1 MIFYDNDFDLA
12 TRMQAEDRVHRIGQD
27 HEVWI
32 YDIYAEDTIDEFILN
47 CLDRKENMVEA
58 FKKEI
63 NSWKETAMVHNISF
77 VTTSSKLDPVD
88 FWVTMGPIFASR
100 SIRKELDGYALSNE
114 DDWTWILA
122 KHENE
127 LVGFISI
134 EPKKNKAHIN
144 SMWVRADSRGKGV
157 CRELLKRAL
166 KIVDSQK
173 QEVTITT
180 RKFMKSTLITLGFVV
195 SSEKGKNW
203 LTFRRDAHE

>member
-1 MIFYDNDFDLA
+1 
-12 TRMQAEDRVHRIGQD
+12 
-27 HEVWI
+27 
-32 YDIYAEDTIDEFILN
+32 
-47 CLDRKENMVEA
+47 
-58 FKKEI
+58 
-63 NSWKETAMVHNISF
+63 MVHSISF
-77 VTTSSKLDPVD
+77 SVTSSKLDPID
-88 FWVTMGPIFASR
+88 FWVTLGPIFASR
-100 SIRKELDGYALSNE
+100 SVRKDLDGYALSNE
-114 DDWTWILA
+114 DNWTWILA
-122 KHENE
+122 KHEND

-166 KIVDSQK
+166 NIVDSQK
-173 QEVTITT
+173 QEVTITA